1 MKASRAPWGGQSC
14 PQPAFLPAGPVKAAA
29 AIPLGRVTLLQI
41 FHLPQ
46 NQPITPPRA
55 HVPLAPG
62 DILVS
67 RTGSAPIGRRSL
79 SRSNPGSR
87 ARECSAVGV
96 FTAER
101 IGGPLCLSRVTW
113 DGLERSIKLRVKK
126 GGQSRIDLA
135 ERGGFE
141 PPVDFKGLRRFSKPL
156 LSTTQ
161 PPLRRSGGF
170 CGLQT
175 ES

>member
-29 AIPLGRVTLLQI
+29 AIPLGRVTFSQI

-87 ARECSAVGV
+87 ARECSAMGV
-96 FTAER
+96 LTVER
-101 IGGPLCLSRVTW
+101 IGGPCLPVQGYLGWAGALHKIENRQC
-113 DGLERSIKLRVKK
+113 GA
-126 GGQSRIDLA
+126 GNLA
-135 ERGGFE
+135 RNLKVGPQPDK
-141 PPVDFKGLRRFSKPL
+141 PP
-156 LSTTQ
+156 T
-161 PPLRRSGGF
+161 
-170 CGLQT
+170 
-175 ES
+175 